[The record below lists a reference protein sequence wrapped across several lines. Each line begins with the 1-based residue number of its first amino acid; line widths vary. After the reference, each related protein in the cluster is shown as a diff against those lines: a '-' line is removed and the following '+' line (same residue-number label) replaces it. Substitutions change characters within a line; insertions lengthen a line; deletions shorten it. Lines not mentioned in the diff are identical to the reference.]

1 MNDLPKKLDDFIK
14 EMKLSLNR
22 KEVVQLMTALLEH
35 YDISLEEVKAN
46 APDSVSEK
54 KAATAASAPTP
65 TPSTTDL
72 PYILPRV
79 GVVLPSNK
87 VLYYDGSENEG
98 TRSQAYSY
106 MTEKLKLPKG
116 YRWRLMNSEDLKE
129 IRAYPYMVN
138 KLLNELHGVSMF
150 AIDED
155 YILEDNNLDRG
166 YVRYLADLR

>member
-35 YDISLEEVKAN
+35 YDISLEEIKAN

-54 KAATAASAPTP
+54 KETPAVSPTP
-65 TPSTTDL
+65 APSTTDR

-87 VLYYDGSENEG
+87 VLYYDGSENKG
-98 TRSQAYSY
+98 TRSQARFYLLR
-106 MTEKLKLPKG
+106 KLPLPKG
-116 YRWRLMNSEDLKE
+116 YRWRMMNSEDLRE
-129 IRAYPYMVN
+129 IWEYQYVVD
-138 KLLNELHGVSMF
+138 KLLRELHGVTMF
-150 AIDED
+150 ADDDE
-155 YILEDNNLDRG
+155 YILEDNDLDRG
-166 YVRYLADLR
+166 YVRFLADL

>member
-1 MNDLPKKLDDFIK
+1 MNELPKKLDDFIK

-35 YDISLEEVKAN
+35 YDISLEEIKAN

-54 KAATAASAPTP
+54 KATTTASAPTP
-65 TPSTTDL
+65 TPSTTDM
-72 PYILPRV
+72 PYILPGV

-87 VLYYDGSENEG
+87 VLYYDGSENKG

-106 MTEKLKLPKG
+106 KKLKLPKG

-129 IRAYPYMVN
+129 IHAYEKEVN
-138 KLLNELHGVSMF
+138 KLLRKLHGVAMF

-155 YILEDNNLDRG
+155 YILEDNDLNRG
-166 YVRYLADLR
+166 YVRYLADLE

>member
-46 APDSVSEK
+46 APDPISEK

-65 TPSTTDL
+65 APLTTDL

-79 GVVLPSNK
+79 GIVLPSNK

-106 MTEKLKLPKG
+106 KKLNLPKG
-116 YRWRLMNSEDLKE
+116 YGWRLMNSEDLKE
-129 IRAYPYMVN
+129 IRAYQYGVN
-138 KLLNELHGVSMF
+138 KLLRELHGVTMF
-150 AIDED
+150 ADDDE
-155 YILEDNNLDRG
+155 YILEDNDLDRG
-166 YVRYLADLR
+166 YVRYVADLR